1 MTVFVR
7 HLGFL
12 IALACL
18 LPSGAEAQ
26 ENALKRT
33 RQKMSDNIGVTQ
45 DFLCSL
51 TVERSQ
57 KRGTAAPV
65 ALPPLKVDAGVI
77 NGKELFAHP
86 ANEADL
92 AAVQD
97 VLLQLSR
104 AGTGAFA
111 LYSRPLFLTN
121 NATFYTAPE
130 ETKDGRKLL
139 RWEFAMPK
147 ETARYAPRV
156 VDKTVA
162 LGYSG
167 TFWADPES
175 GDITRIELRADAP
188 TPEMGLT
195 GIVQSIDYGRS
206 SIAGASVLLPVRS
219 VLTLQEPAAAES
231 RIAIQYDNCHKHF
244 AQGGVHF
251 IEGVTVTTNTTPE
264 PSSDGKLLPP
274 RLNLDVTLEDAID
287 EKVTS
292 VGSKIAFKLSKDVKS
307 EGKVLVPK
315 GSIISGH
322 VTRQSRES
330 YRVGETRKDYY
341 LVGVQ
346 LDSVE
351 SGGEKYSV
359 VANLETV
366 GPTTTI
372 TTFLPYSQA
381 PDKWG
386 LYDDV
391 RDQVTFPP
399 QKAGE
404 SIIGLV
410 RPYLRIPP
418 RLRLVFNTAVPTAP

>member
-1 MTVFVR
+1 MTVPRTHLWLFV
-7 HLGFL
+7 
-12 IALACL
+12 ALACL
-18 LPSGAEAQ
+18 LPPGAEAQ
-26 ENALKRT
+26 DNALKRT
-33 RQKMSDNIGVTQ
+33 RQKMSDSIGVTQ

-51 TVERSQ
+51 TIERSQ

-65 ALPPLKVDAGVI
+65 AMPVLKVDGGVI
-77 NGKELFAHP
+77 NGKELFARP
-86 ANEADL
+86 ANEADV
-92 AAVQD
+92 AAVQEL
-97 VLLQLSR
+97 LLQLSR
-104 AGTGAFA
+104 GGTGPFA

-167 TFWADPES
+167 TFWADAES
-175 GDITRIELRADAP
+175 GDITRIELRADTP
-188 TPEMGLT
+188 TPEMGLA
-195 GIVQSIDYGRS
+195 GIVQSVDYGRVN
-206 SIAGASVLLPVRS
+206 IAGASVLLPVS
-219 VLTLQEPAAAES
+219 SLLTLQEPAATES
-231 RIAIQYDNCHKHF
+231 RIAIKYENCHKHLV
-244 AQGGVHF
+244 QGDTKF

-264 PSSDGKLLPP
+264 PSVGKLLPP
-274 RLNLDVTLEDAID
+274 GLNLDVTLEDPID
-287 EKVTS
+287 EKITS
-292 VGSKIAFKLSKDVKS
+292 VGSKISFKLSKDVKA
-307 EGKVLVPK
+307 EGKVLAPK

-322 VTRQSRES
+322 VTRQVRES

-341 LVGVQ
+341 LVGIQ
-346 LDSVE
+346 LDSME
-351 SGGEKYSV
+351 AGGEKYTV

-386 LYDDV
+386 LYDDI

-404 SIIGLV
+404 SILGLV
-410 RPYLRIPP
+410 RPYLRVPP
-418 RLRLVFNTAVPTAP
+418 RLRLVFSTTAASAP